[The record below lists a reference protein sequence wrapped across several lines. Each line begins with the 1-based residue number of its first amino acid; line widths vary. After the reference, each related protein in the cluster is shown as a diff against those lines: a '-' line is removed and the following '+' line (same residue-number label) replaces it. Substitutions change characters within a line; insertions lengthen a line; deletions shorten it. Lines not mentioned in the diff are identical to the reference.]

1 MNCAEL
7 RQRIVDPSSAST
19 GGHAPVVEHL
29 HACAECRSLARA
41 FGEVEKIFAAA
52 GRADPPDELD
62 EKIRQR
68 LSRPV
73 AGLLAG
79 PPWRWMLGAS
89 LFVVAVAAVFLI
101 RSRPGSAVRAPTR
114 APTLQGPAAGPKA
127 SRAEAPPPDI
137 LAVRSTP
144 ISMGGAPLSEA
155 EKSRALSLL
164 PRDFLEHFSALA
176 ELDPFFPER
185 LPPPP
190 PALLRPPESP
200 EEIAQRLA
208 AWDEAGPSGRE
219 QWLALESACRS
230 ADAATR
236 GRVEER
242 WGAVSG
248 FSPVEKAGLRR
259 LASRLADLD
268 DRKRT
273 RLGAEIRA
281 LSGLPPA
288 ERRARWRALPFARG
302 LTGQELETGEK
313 LLLSF

>member
-29 HACAECRSLARA
+29 HSCAECRTLARA
-41 FGEVEKIFAAA
+41 FGEIEKVFAAA

-62 EKIRQR
+62 ERIGQR
-68 LSRPV
+68 LSRPARRPL
-73 AGLLAG
+73 AGLPG
-79 PPWRWMLGAS
+79 RWMSGVAL
-89 LFVVAVAAVFLI
+89 LVVVAAAVLLI
-101 RSRPGSAVRAPTR
+101 RSRTGSPVRAP
-114 APTLQGPAAGPKA
+114 ASGPTPRGPAAGPRA
-127 SRAEAPPPDI
+127 PRAEGPPPDI

-155 EKSRALSLL
+155 EKTQALSLL
-164 PRDFLEHFSALA
+164 PREFLEHFGALA
-176 ELDPFFPER
+176 ELDPFFPEN
-185 LPPPP
+185 LPAPPSG
-190 PALLRPPESP
+190 LLRPPRSP

-208 AWDEAGPSGRE
+208 AWDEAGPDGRG

-230 ADAATR
+230 ADPATR
-236 GRVEER
+236 ERVEAR
-242 WGAVSG
+242 WSVISG
-248 FSPVEKAGLRR
+248 FSPVEKADLRR
-259 LASRLADLD
+259 LASRLADLEG
-268 DRKRT
+268 RKRS
-273 RLGAEIRA
+273 RLAAEIRA

-288 ERRARWRALPFARG
+288 ERRARWRTLPFARG